1 MKGGDK
7 MPIIDKIIF
16 FCCDVVGY
24 VSTLIMTQNY
34 LALAAII
41 AACILTGTVLGK
53 LLPKKKTSR

>member
-1 MKGGDK
+1 

-34 LALAAII
+34 IALAAII

>member
-1 MKGGDK
+1 

-34 LALAAII
+34 LALAALI
-41 AACILTGTVLGK
+41 AACFLTGTIIGK
-53 LLPKKKTSR
+53 LLPKKRTSR